1 MGTVEFVTLVSIILA
16 LNALAI
22 DTMLP
27 AFDDVRAHFGLP
39 ADSTAPARIVTVFF
53 LGSALQLFHGPLA
66 DRFGRKPVLFLG
78 AFLYGSAAVA
88 SVLAPDFGWML
99 VARFVWGFGAAALQV
114 SAVAMVRDRFSG
126 DRMARVMSLIMGVF
140 AVVPVA
146 APLVG
151 AVILDWL
158 SWQAVFVFPAVF
170 VVVIALWSTR
180 LVESL
185 PEAARS
191 SLDLAQVART
201 IRMVASNRA
210 TAGNTLAL
218 ALVFGGFTSYLAS
231 SELIVGGIYGRPA
244 AFPFIFAAVATIM
257 GVVSFVNGSAVQRW
271 GARDTVRTLLASLT
285 VAGTALVIISVVG
298 GGTPPFWLFVAVLVS
313 GIVLFPAISSSL
325 TSLALE
331 PMGRVAGM
339 ASAVVGTTYTAGG
352 ALLGAV
358 IDRLLVGT
366 VTPLA
371 VGLASGGAG
380 ALLLVAWARRS
391 AEAVVAPSGG

>member
-1 MGTVEFVTLVSIILA
+1 MGTAEFVTLVSIILA

-27 AFDDVRAHFGLP
+27 AFDHVRAHFGLP
-39 ADSTAPARIVTVFF
+39 SDSTAPARIVTVFF

-78 AFLYGSAAVA
+78 ALLYGSGAVA

-114 SAVAMVRDRFSG
+114 SAIAMVRDRFSG

-146 APLVG
+146 APLLG
-151 AVILDWL
+151 AVILERL

-170 VVVIALWSTR
+170 VVVIALWSLR

-185 PEAARS
+185 PESARS
-191 SLDLAQVART
+191 SLDLAQVVRT
-201 IRMVASNRA
+201 TRMVASNRV
-210 TAGNTLAL
+210 TAGHTLAL
-218 ALVFGGFTSYLAS
+218 TLVFGGFTSYLAS
-231 SELIVGGIYGRPA
+231 SELIVGGIYGRPD
-244 AFPFIFAAVATIM
+244 AFPFVFASVALIM
-257 GVVSFVNGSAVQRW
+257 GAVSFTNASAVQRW
-271 GARDTVRTLLASLT
+271 GARAMVRNLLAASTIVGSALA
-285 VAGTALVIISVVG
+285 VMSVSAGGV
-298 GGTPPFWLFVAVLVS
+298 PPFWPFLAVLVA
-313 GIVLFPAISSSL
+313 GIALFPAISSSL

-352 ALLGAV
+352 AILGAV
-358 IDRLLVGT
+358 IDGLLVGT

-380 ALLLVAWARRS
+380 GLLLVRWARRP
-391 AEAVVAPSGG
+391 AGPPATPAGA